1 MEIKSNH
8 LNKLNVQS
16 FKNKMWKSIINLWKL
31 LNLLINASSRSSVEN
46 ITIWELHLKLSSKF
60 VSIFVYNKEI

>member
-46 ITIWELHLKLSSKF
+46 ITIWKLHLKLSSKF